1 MSAIR
6 ISAKAGAGRKVALV
20 TGSAVRVG
28 RAIALELATAGYD
41 LVLHYRSSS
50 ASAEQLAREV
60 RALGVRAAEMK
71 ANLTKSGEVPRLIDR
86 ALRAMGRIDV
96 LVGSAANFLRVPFS
110 KTTALVWDEAM
121 NLNARA
127 NFLLA
132 RAAEAEL
139 RRRRGRIVLISDL
152 AAHRVWKDYSAHAVS
167 KAAVE
172 MVVRVLARQLAPEV
186 SVNGIA
192 PGTILPPE
200 SMPKS
205 ETDRILAQIPMQRFG
220 TPQEIAQTVR
230 FFCEGPAFITGQVL
244 IVDGGRSLF

>member
-1 MSAIR
+1 MSSVRAPAR
-6 ISAKAGAGRKVALV
+6 PGTRKVALV

-60 RALGVRAAEMK
+60 RALGARAAEMK
-71 ANLTKSGEVPRLIDR
+71 ANLAKSSEAPRLVDR
-86 ALRAMGRIDV
+86 ALRSMGRLDV

-110 KTTALVWDEAM
+110 RTTALVWDEAM
-121 NLNARA
+121 NVNARA

-139 RRRRGRIVLISDL
+139 RKRKGRIVLLSDL
-152 AAHRVWKDYSAHAVS
+152 AAHRVWKDYSAHAIS
-167 KAAVE
+167 KAALE
-172 MVVRVLARQLAPEV
+172 MVVRVLARQMAPEV

-200 SMPKS
+200 SMAKA
-205 ETDRILAQIPMQRFG
+205 ETEKLVAQIPLQRLG
-220 TPQEIAQTVR
+220 TPEEVAQTVR
-230 FFCEGPAFITGQVL
+230 FLCEGPAFLTGQVVVL
-244 IVDGGRSLF
+244 DGGRSLF

>member
-1 MSAIR
+1 MTT
-6 ISAKAGAGRKVALV
+6 KAGSGRKVALV
-20 TGSAVRVG
+20 TGSAVRIG
-28 RAIALELATAGYD
+28 RAIALELANAGYD

-71 ANLTKSGEVPRLIDR
+71 ANLTKSSEIPSLIDR
-86 ALRAMGRIDV
+86 ATRAMGRLDV
-96 LVGSAANFLRVPFS
+96 LVGSAASFLRVPFS

-132 RAAEAEL
+132 RAADAEL

-152 AAHRVWKDYSAHAVS
+152 AAHRVWKDYSAHAIS

-172 MVVRVLARQLAPEV
+172 MVVRVLARQMAPEV

-200 SMPKS
+200 SMLKAES
-205 ETDRILAQIPMQRFG
+205 DKLLREIPLQRFG
-220 TPQEIAQTVR
+220 TPEEIAQTVR
-230 FFCEGPAFITGQVL
+230 FLCEGPSFITGQVL
-244 IVDGGRSLF
+244 LVDGGRSLY

>member
-1 MSAIR
+1 MTT
-6 ISAKAGAGRKVALV
+6 KGVAGRKVALV
-20 TGSAVRVG
+20 TGSAIRVG
-28 RAIALELATAGYD
+28 RAIAIELATAGYD

-50 ASAEQLAREV
+50 ASAEQLALEI

-71 ANLTKSGEVPRLIDR
+71 ANLSKSSEAPRLIDR
-86 ALRAMGRIDV
+86 AIRAMGQIDV
-96 LVGSAANFLRVPFS
+96 LVGSAANFLRIPFS

-139 RRRRGRIVLISDL
+139 RRRHGRIVLISDL
-152 AAHRVWKDYSAHAVS
+152 AAHRVWKDYSAHAIS

-172 MVVRVLARQLAPEV
+172 MVVRVLARQMAPEV

-192 PGTILPPE
+192 PGTILPPD

-205 ETDRILAQIPMQRFG
+205 ETDKLLASIPLQRFG
-220 TPQEIAQTVR
+220 TPEEIAQTVR
-230 FFCEGPAFITGQVL
+230 FLCEGPSFITGQVL
-244 IVDGGRSLF
+244 VVDGGRSLY